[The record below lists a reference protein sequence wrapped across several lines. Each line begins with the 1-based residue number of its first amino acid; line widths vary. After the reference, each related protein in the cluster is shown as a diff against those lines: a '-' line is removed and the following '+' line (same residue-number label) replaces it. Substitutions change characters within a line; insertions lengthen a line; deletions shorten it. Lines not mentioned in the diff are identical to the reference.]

1 MRYLR
6 IISPTLALSF
16 LLGRASPVM
25 SADAESQPW
34 QKLYTGAEATGDN
47 VIALWQF
54 QPGQETKDNSGHGH
68 DLTLRGQA
76 RFVKDESFGAAIPDF
91 TRAPEDALPT
101 GPTFPS
107 RGPGWCDSI

>member
-6 IISPTLALSF
+6 DVSSILALCF
-16 LLGRASPVM
+16 PLGRAIPVM
-25 SADAESQPW
+25 SAGADPQPW
-34 QKLYTGAEATGDN
+34 QKLYTGVEATGEN
-47 VIALWQF
+47 VIVLWQF
-54 QPGQETKDNSGHGH
+54 QPGHETKDNSGQEH

-76 RFVKDESFGAAIPDF
+76 RFVKEESSGAAIPAF

-101 GPTFPS
+101 APTFPS